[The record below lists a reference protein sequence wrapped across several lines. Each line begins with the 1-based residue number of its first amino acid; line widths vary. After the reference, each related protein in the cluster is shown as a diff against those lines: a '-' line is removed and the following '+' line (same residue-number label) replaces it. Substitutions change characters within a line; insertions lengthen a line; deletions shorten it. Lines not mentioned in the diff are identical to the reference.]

1 MLKKQMDLKINIYDV
16 YANFLNR
23 EVQIVCSWVKQELF

>member
-23 EVQIVCSWVKQELF
+23 KVQIVWS